1 MKGCIFTID
10 TMGCQNAI
18 ATQIRAQGGDHMPGL
33 KDNQGALRMNLF
45 EQEASPTYS
54 SLRSAARPPGTM
66 ITVLRSCL
74 VAKLYVFAL
83 PWMPLSSRP
92 GAAA

>member
-45 EQEASPTYS
+45 EQEASPT
-54 SLRSAARPPGTM
+54 
-66 ITVLRSCL
+66 
-74 VAKLYVFAL
+74 LYVLFRGIDRDA
-83 PWMPLSSRP
+83 R
-92 GAAA
+92 

>member
-1 MKGCIFTID
+1 MS
-10 TMGCQNAI
+10 CQNAI

-33 KDNQGALRMNLF
+33 KGNQGALHMNLF
-45 EQEASPTYS
+45 EQEASPTYG

-74 VAKLYVFAL
+74 VAELYVFAQ